1 MSRRELTERLAV
13 ELIRQFEGVSLTAY
27 QDSGG
32 VWTIGWGHTT
42 GVKPGTTITLEQAEG
57 LLKKDLTPL
66 LDLVEAAGI
75 PAAAAAALVSFGYNA
90 GRTRLM
96 RAMQMLPEEAA
107 AYMSQ
112 IVRDRKGNILRGL
125 VRRRGLE
132 TALLLAGMENY
143 DTVRS
148 A

>member
-13 ELIRQFEGVSLTAY
+13 ELIKQFEGVSLTAY
-27 QDSGG
+27 RDPGG

-42 GVKPGTTITLEQAEG
+42 GVKPGMSITAEQAEK
-57 LLKKDLTPL
+57 LLKQDLTPL

-90 GRTRLM
+90 GRTRLL
-96 RAMQMLPEEAA
+96 RAMQMPPEEAV

-112 IVRDRKGNILRGL
+112 IVHDRKGNMLRGL
-125 VRRRGLE
+125 IRRRAIE
-132 TALLLAGMENY
+132 TALLLAGMENH
-143 DTVRS
+143 DTIRS

>member
-1 MSRRELTERLAV
+1 MSRRELIERLAV

-42 GVKPGTTITLEQAEG
+42 GVKPGMTITLEQAEG

-112 IVRDRKGNILRGL
+112 IVRDRKGNVLRGL